1 MPWMLLFLSFKH
13 IPIIFRHMDIFL
25 CTVYD
30 RWKCIWFNSNMF
42 PIHAHAM
49 PLIVAPRWFHIF
61 MQNEIIWMA
70 SITYTRFAQST
81 NLPILLSNKPRLLL
95 VKIFKCWLIPW
106 QIYLY
111 CWVLILNS
119 GNEGWRLKRLRL
131 KLLFTMQNVKLSHV
145 RLKIRQKISV
155 DLIKWYHV
163 KEISRLSFKVICVA
177 ITSPNPAYI
186 KTLYQP

>member
-1 MPWMLLFLSFKH
+1 MPWMLLFLSFKR
-13 IPIIFRHMDIFL
+13 IPIIFEHIDISL
-25 CTVYD
+25 CTVHD

-49 PLIVAPRWFHIF
+49 PIIVAPRWFHIF
-61 MQNEIIWMA
+61 MQNKIIWMA

-119 GNEGWRLKRLRL
+119 GNEGWRLKSWDRNFCSLC
-131 KLLFTMQNVKLSHV
+131 KMSSSVMWEWKLSHV
-145 RLKIRQKISV
+145 RMKARSC
-155 DLIKWYHV
+155 
-163 KEISRLSFKVICVA
+163 EIENQTENLGGLDQMIPC
-177 ITSPNPAYI
+177 
-186 KTLYQP
+186 